1 MTIEDLRTR
10 LSTEV
15 ATVTFTK
22 KNGEKRVMIC
32 TTKQDLLPGEPSK
45 FAGPV
50 SDSVVTVWDIE
61 SDGWRSFRF
70 DSISSINS
78 AS

>member
-1 MTIEDLRTR
+1 MDIQQLRTR
-10 LSTEV
+10 LSKEV

-50 SDSVVTVWDIE
+50 SDSILTVWDIE

-70 DSISSINS
+70 DTISSVE
-78 AS
+78 

>member
-1 MTIEDLRTR
+1 MDIEQLRTR
-10 LSTEV
+10 LSKEV

-22 KNGEKRVMIC
+22 KNDEKRVMIC

-45 FAGPV
+45 FSGPV
-50 SDSVVTVWDIE
+50 SDSVLTVWDIE

-70 DSISSINS
+70 DTISNVDYI
-78 AS
+78 

>member
-1 MTIEDLRTR
+1 MDIEQLRTR
-10 LSTEV
+10 LAKEV

-22 KNGEKRVMIC
+22 KNGDKRVMIC

-45 FAGPV
+45 FVGPV
-50 SDSVVTVWDIE
+50 SDSVVTVWDLE

-70 DSISSINS
+70 DSISSIETL
-78 AS
+78 

>member
-1 MTIEDLRTR
+1 MDIEQLRTR
-10 LSTEV
+10 LSKEV

-22 KNGEKRVMIC
+22 KNGEKRVMVC
-32 TTKQDLLPGEPSK
+32 TTMQDLLPGEPSK

-50 SDSVVTVWDIE
+50 SDSVLTVWDIE

-70 DSISSINS
+70 DAISSVE
-78 AS
+78 

>member
-1 MTIEDLRTR
+1 MDIEQLRGL
-10 LSTEV
+10 LSTNV

-22 KNGEKRVMIC
+22 KNGEKRVMVC
-32 TTKQDLLPGEPSK
+32 TTMQDYLPGEPSK

-50 SDSVVTVWDIE
+50 SDSVVTVWDVE

-70 DSISSINS
+70 DSICDIQTS
-78 AS
+78 

>member
-1 MTIEDLRTR
+1 MDIEQLRTI
-10 LSTEV
+10 LSTDV
-15 ATVTFTK
+15 AAVTFTK
-22 KNGEKRVMIC
+22 KNGDKRIMIC

-50 SDSVVTVWDIE
+50 SDSVLTVWDLE

-70 DSISSINS
+70 DSISNVDYI
-78 AS
+78 

>member
-1 MTIEDLRTR
+1 MDIEQLRTR
-10 LSTEV
+10 LSKEV

-50 SDSVVTVWDIE
+50 SDSILTVWDIE

-70 DSISSINS
+70 DTISSVE
-78 AS
+78 